1 MSHGWGS
8 SALVAMQETL
18 LGVTLGEPDPDGRV
32 RVVVAPPAAGLERAR
47 GSVPTIAG
55 PVLLAWQRRGTGMTM
70 ALTVPANATATVR
83 LPAAT
88 SASIQEGGVAA
99 ARAPG
104 VTVGSAADGVVAL
117 SVGSGTYRFTST

>member
-1 MSHGWGS
+1 
-8 SALVAMQETL
+8 
-18 LGVTLGEPDPDGRV
+18 
-32 RVVVAPPAAGLERAR
+32 
-47 GSVPTIAG
+47 
-55 PVLLAWQRRGTGMTM
+55 
-70 ALTVPANATATVR
+70 VPANATATVR